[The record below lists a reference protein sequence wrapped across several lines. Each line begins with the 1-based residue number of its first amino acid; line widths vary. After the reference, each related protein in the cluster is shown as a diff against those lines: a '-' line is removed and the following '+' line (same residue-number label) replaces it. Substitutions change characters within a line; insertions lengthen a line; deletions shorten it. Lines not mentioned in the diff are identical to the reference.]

1 MSVSGVIQILRTNS
15 VTNRIQD
22 FSEWS
27 AAQYEKLGGG
37 GGGGSDSKSGGG
49 WGGCCPLQARV
60 IRKVGAFVWHTVFT
74 NYVIVIIT

>member
-37 GGGGSDSKSGGG
+37 GGGGG
-49 WGGCCPLQARV
+49 PIL
-60 IRKVGAFVWHTVFT
+60 KVGVGGEGAVRFRPA
-74 NYVIVIIT
+74 